1 MKAGDGM
8 PYNKTTFS
16 ENLNHYL
23 KLHGENQSDLCE
35 LCGVSS
41 STASGWCNGTIMPR
55 MDKVQKIADH
65 FGCRLSDLVENHS
78 LPEESERQQRLEEI
92 ADEIKERTRFIKTVV
107 DSTYNFYSSLG
118 ALIGLP
124 EPVPHE
130 IALKPQ
136 QSSCIERDI
145 KSLVEKFLATATPE
159 EKENFWLKY
168 DKIGQ
173 ELRKQMEHPEETPYP
188 TPEEIET
195 YGELAGNLA
204 DYYFHHA
211 TAKGPQSAP
220 PPQESTDTTPPQGG
234 PETPSEGPQEGK

>member
-1 MKAGDGM
+1 M

-16 ENLNHYL
+16 ENLNYYL
-23 KLHGENQSDLCE
+23 KVHGENQSDLCA

-65 FGCRLSDLVENHS
+65 FGCRLSDLVESHS
-78 LPEESERQQRLEEI
+78 LPQEIERQKRLEEI
-92 ADEIKERTRFIKTVV
+92 ADEIRERTRFIKTVV

-118 ALIGLP
+118 ALIGLS
-124 EPVPHE
+124 EPIPHE

-136 QSSCIERDI
+136 QSTRIERDI

-159 EKENFWLKY
+159 EKENFWMQY

-173 ELRKQMEHPEETPYP
+173 EYREQMEHPTETPYP
-188 TPEEIET
+188 TPEEVEI
-195 YGELAGNLA
+195 YSELAGSFA
-204 DYYFHHA
+204 AFYA
-211 TAKGPQSAP
+211 THPATGDPQTAP
-220 PPQESTDTTPPQGG
+220 A
-234 PETPSEGPQEGK
+234 PQEGKKDTTPAADSPETPPEGE

>member
-1 MKAGDGM
+1 M

-16 ENLNHYL
+16 ENLNYYL
-23 KLHGENQSDLCE
+23 KLNGENQSDLCE

-65 FGCRLSDLVENHS
+65 FGCRLSDLVESHS
-78 LPEESERQQRLEEI
+78 LPKESERQQRLEEI
-92 ADEIKERTRFIKTVV
+92 ADEIRERTRFIKIVV

-118 ALIGLP
+118 ALIGLS

-136 QSSCIERDI
+136 QSSRIERDI

-159 EKENFWLKY
+159 EKENFWMQY

-173 ELRKQMEHPEETPYP
+173 EYREQMEHPTETPYP
-188 TPEEIET
+188 TSEEIET
-195 YGELAGNLA
+195 YSELAENFA
-204 DYYFHHA
+204 A
-211 TAKGPQSAP
+211 
-220 PPQESTDTTPPQGG
+220 
-234 PETPSEGPQEGK
+234 

>member
-1 MKAGDGM
+1 M

-16 ENLNHYL
+16 ENLNYYL
-23 KLHGENQSDLCE
+23 KIHGENQSDLCV

-65 FGCRLSDLVENHS
+65 FGCRLSDLVESHD
-78 LPEESERQQRLEEI
+78 LPKDVEHQKRLEQI
-92 ADEIKERTRFIKTVV
+92 ADEIRERTRFMKTVV

-118 ALIGLP
+118 ALIGLS
-124 EPVPHE
+124 EPVPRE

-136 QSSCIERDI
+136 QKLTIERDI
-145 KSLVEKFLATATPE
+145 RSLIVKFFETATLE
-159 EKENFWLKY
+159 ERESFLIQL

-173 ELRKQMEHPEETPYP
+173 EYREQMEHPTKTPYP

-195 YGELAGNLA
+195 YSDLAENFVAFYATHPVIEGTQTAPTPKDTVPTA
-204 DYYFHHA
+204 D
-211 TAKGPQSAP
+211 
-220 PPQESTDTTPPQGG
+220 G
-234 PETPSEGPQEGK
+234 PERPPEGE

>member
-1 MKAGDGM
+1 M

-16 ENLNHYL
+16 ENLNYYL
-23 KLHGENQSDLCE
+23 KIHGENQSDLCA

-65 FGCRLSDLVENHS
+65 FGCRLSDLVENHD
-78 LPEESERQQRLEEI
+78 LPKDVERQKRLEQI
-92 ADEIKERTRFIKTVV
+92 ADEIRERTRFIKTVV

-118 ALIGLP
+118 ALIGLS
-124 EPVPHE
+124 EPVPRE

-136 QSSCIERDI
+136 QKLTIERDI
-145 KSLVEKFLATATPE
+145 RSLIVKFFETATLE
-159 EKENFWLKY
+159 ERKSFLIQF

-173 ELRKQMEHPEETPYP
+173 EYREQMEHPTETPYP

-195 YGELAGNLA
+195 YSDLAENFVA
-204 DYYFHHA
+204 FYA
-211 TAKGPQSAP
+211 THPAIEDPQPSP
-220 PPQESTDTTPPQGG
+220 SPQESKDTVLAADD
-234 PETPSEGPQEGK
+234 PETTLEDE